1 MRRYYR
7 TQLPHRANSLP
18 KAHSEIMSLGK
29 KLQRIKIPLI
39 SIVDD
44 DRSVVE
50 ATVNL
55 LQSMGFRARGFLS
68 AEQFLS
74 SHQMR
79 QTSCLILDVRMPG
92 IGGFE
97 LGRRL
102 AAEGRR
108 IPIIFMTAHGG
119 DDASNQ
125 AFQAGAVAF
134 LIKPFSQESLVQAL
148 SSALAKPP

>member
-1 MRRYYR
+1 
-7 TQLPHRANSLP
+7 
-18 KAHSEIMSLGK
+18 MSLGK
-29 KLQRIKIPLI
+29 KLQQIKIPLI

-55 LQSMGFRARGFLS
+55 MHSMGFRARGFLS

-74 SHQMR
+74 SRQVH

-102 AAEGRR
+102 AAEGHR

-119 DDASNQ
+119 DDASSQ
-125 AFQAGAVAF
+125 AFEGFGAVAF

-148 SSALAKPP
+148 SSALAEPP

>member
-1 MRRYYR
+1 
-7 TQLPHRANSLP
+7 
-18 KAHSEIMSLGK
+18 MSLGK
-29 KLQRIKIPLI
+29 KLQQIKIPLI

-55 LQSMGFRARGFLS
+55 IQSMGFRAKGFLS

-74 SHQMR
+74 SR
-79 QTSCLILDVRMPG
+79 QVGRTSCLILDVRMPG
-92 IGGFE
+92 VGGFE

-119 DDASNQ
+119 DDTSRL

-148 SSALAKPP
+148 SSALVSHREGT